1 MTNDAGSGWYGS
13 DLLVDRLSGLGF
25 EYLALN
31 PGASLRGLHDSLV
44 MPPGRTPEMILGLFE
59 GVAVAIAHGFVK
71 AGGKPMV
78 VGLHDTVG
86 MLHGSMAVF
95 NAFIDRAP
103 MVILV
108 GTGPLDAAAR
118 RPWLD
123 WIHVVGEQGAQLR
136 DFTVWNEQPT
146 SIDAMLMAAN
156 RAARAALTAPG
167 GPALISLDIDL
178 QEQRVDAPSGPDP
191 VRTPVARIAPDPALV
206 RELIA
211 DLRAASRPL
220 IITDRPLT
228 AAGSRALVALA
239 ERTGAGLL
247 ELGGGA
253 SFPVGHPHDVS
264 EHAKAALA
272 AADHLTFVEVR
283 DPAWALGPVDLAT
296 RKVEGGQGDRKAA
309 SIGLAA
315 LMAKSWIVTEAP
327 GPDRLEIIA
336 DAELGL
342 EAVLDEWGSQR
353 RALDPVYT
361 ELAAKGGPA
370 LPEATGD
377 ARGLF
382 RPHVATALK
391 EALGSR
397 DWILANGPFGGWARR
412 ILRFQRVDQW
422 LGHSGG
428 AGLGYG
434 PGASIGAALAL
445 RGSGKIVIDLQ
456 ADGDLMYTPQAMWT
470 AAAHNIPLLQIVDG
484 NRSYSK
490 DEQHQ
495 RVVAKE
501 RGRNLEHSSR
511 GVVFDEPAID
521 HAGLAKSLGVWSHGP
536 VTDAAELRSAFAKA
550 IEVVAAGEPAV
561 VEVRT
566 SIK

>member
-1 MTNDAGSGWYGS
+1 MTNSGSGWYGS
-13 DLLVDRLSGLGF
+13 DLLADRLSALGF

-59 GVAVAIAHGFVK
+59 GVAVAIAHGYVK

-108 GTGPLDAAAR
+108 GTGPLDAANR

-136 DFTVWNEQPT
+136 DYTVWNEQPT
-146 SIDAMLMAAN
+146 SIDAMLNAAN

-178 QEQRVDAPSGPDP
+178 QEMPVDAPTGGDP
-191 VRTPVARIAPDPALV
+191 VRTPVARIAPDPALI
-206 RELIA
+206 RELVA

-220 IITDRPLT
+220 IVTDRPLT
-228 AAGSRALVALA
+228 PAGSKALIAVA

-264 EHAKAALA
+264 EHAKAAMA

-296 RKVEGGQGDRKAA
+296 RKVEGGQGERKAA
-309 SIGLAA
+309 SIGLSA

-342 EAVLDEWGSQR
+342 EAILDEWGSTAR
-353 RALDPVYT
+353 PLDAAYA
-361 ELAAKGGPA
+361 ELVAKGAPA
-370 LPEATGD
+370 LPDAMGD
-377 ARGLF
+377 DRGLY
-382 RPHVATALK
+382 RAHVARVLK
-391 EALGSR
+391 EAIGPR
-397 DWILANGPFGGWARR
+397 DWILANGAFGGWARR
-412 ILRFQRVDQW
+412 VLRFERVDQW

-445 RGSGKIVIDLQ
+445 RGSGKLVIDLQ

-490 DEQHQ
+490 DEHHQ

-501 RGRNLEHSSR
+501 RGRSVELSSR
-511 GVVFDEPAID
+511 GVVFEEPAID

-536 VTDAAELRSAFAKA
+536 ISDLGELSGALAKA
-550 IEVVAAGEPAV
+550 IEVVESGEPAV
-561 VEVRT
+561 LEVRT